1 MVDVIEHVHDGSQ
14 IKVLEPDAAALKGRC
29 ISMSYPAETDRF
41 FLLILV
47 PDGNVGHL
55 VTTLFLFRTAGK
67 RHE

>member
-14 IKVLEPDAAALKGRC
+14 IKVLEPDPAAALKGRC
-29 ISMSYPAETDRF
+29 AETDRF

-55 VTTLFLFRTAGK
+55 VTTLFLFRHSGK
-67 RHE
+67 AP